1 MDGTS
6 SPTYLYIV
14 EWDDSVHR
22 PPFTVVHGI
31 TLNEGVSR
39 ADFEKFVAEEAF
51 AHVGDV
57 RTKAGA
63 VAAQY
68 LVTDTSGDPPLR
80 LEELDFDVGRFGKRT
95 IVSKYRVIAS
105 WARTAQTPA

>member
-1 MDGTS
+1 MAGTS
-6 SPTYLYIV
+6 SPDYVYIV

-31 TLNEGVSR
+31 TLNQGVSR

-51 AHVGDV
+51 ARVGDV
-57 RTKAGA
+57 RTKAGT

-68 LVTDTSGDPPLR
+68 LVADTTGDPPLR
-80 LEELDFDVGRFGKRT
+80 LEDLDFDVDRFGKRMT
-95 IVSKYRVIAS
+95 VSKYRVIAS
-105 WARTAQTPA
+105 WARAAQTPA